1 MEIRIGVEGNIVYAS
16 PKCEERGY
24 SFVPSYLIFIWIMYM
39 YVLFYI
45 CLDCVHVFIIFLS
58 LSRLCTV
65 SLYYIFLDCVH
76 VFIILY
82 LSGLCTCMCCFTLVR
97 IVYMF
102 SLSYICLDW
111 VNQLSYSF
119 SFLRLD
125 AWIRAVLHTVQH
137 FFSNCCF
144 NLQRK
149 KSVSTPPLYVTV
161 WYLPIHVCGFF
172 FMSIKTRRNISIAFR
187 CFKTFSISN
196 FFPTEL

>member
-1 MEIRIGVEGNIVYAS
+1 MWREGLFFCPKLSNIRLN
-16 PKCEERGY
+16 
-24 SFVPSYLIFIWIMYM
+24 
-39 YVLFYI
+39 YV
-45 CLDCVHVFIIFLS
+45 CV
-58 LSRLCTV
+58 
-65 SLYYIFLDCVH
+65 CV
-76 VFIILY
+76 VLY
-82 LSGLCTCMCCFTLVR
+82 LSGLCKCVLSSLYFYLCLDCVQFHYIIFFW

-125 AWIRAVLHTVQH
+125 TWIRAVLHTVQH
-137 FFSNCCF
+137 FFPNWCF

-172 FMSIKTRRNISIAFR
+172 LCQLKPGE
-187 CFKTFSISN
+187 TF
-196 FFPTEL
+196 P

>member
-24 SFVPSYLIFIWIMYM
+24 SFVPSYLIFVWIMYM

-45 CLDCVHVFIIFLS
+45 CLDCVHVFIIFLF
-58 LSRLCTV
+58 C
-65 SLYYIFLDCVH
+65 LDCVQFH
-76 VFIILY
+76 YIVF
-82 LSGLCTCMCCFTLVR
+82 FW

-111 VNQLSYSF
+111 VNQPSYSF

-172 FMSIKTRRNISIAFR
+172 LCQLKPGE
-187 CFKTFSISN
+187 TF
-196 FFPTEL
+196 P

>member
-1 MEIRIGVEGNIVYAS
+1 MCCFIFVWTVYMCS
-16 PKCEERGY
+16 L
-24 SFVPSYLIFIWIMYM
+24 SFYL
-39 YVLFYI
+39 
-45 CLDCVHVFIIFLS
+45 CLDCVQFHYIIF
-58 LSRLCTV
+58 
-65 SLYYIFLDCVH
+65 FW
-76 VFIILY
+76 
-82 LSGLCTCMCCFTLVR
+82 

-125 AWIRAVLHTVQH
+125 TWIRAVLHTIQH

-161 WYLPIHVCGFF
+161 WYLPIHVCGVF

-196 FFPTEL
+196 FFPTWVVM

>member
-1 MEIRIGVEGNIVYAS
+1 MCCFIFVWTVYMCS
-16 PKCEERGY
+16 L
-24 SFVPSYLIFIWIMYM
+24 SFYL
-39 YVLFYI
+39 
-45 CLDCVHVFIIFLS
+45 CLDCVQFH
-58 LSRLCTV
+58 
-65 SLYYIFLDCVH
+65 YYN
-76 VFIILY
+76 IL
-82 LSGLCTCMCCFTLVR
+82 FFW

-149 KSVSTPPLYVTV
+149 KSVITPPLYVTV

-187 CFKTFSISN
+187 CFKTLSISN